1 MDKVEITYHLSNGAD
16 GGYRAEAFADEA
28 RAVEA
33 AERLATD
40 RRISQVRF
48 VGDVEFVA
56 AASAA
61 YYSARDAYP
70 GGDARRVLEA
80 IDLDWNARVATHAQ
94 SGEAEQEYDLCLE
107 CWPLN
112 RAAASPA
119 DSPQPIMERFI
130 CAACLRPATRGM
142 RAAFA
147 GEEPFESAV

>member
-1 MDKVEITYHLSNGAD
+1 MDEVEITYHLRNGVN
-16 GGYRAEAFADEA
+16 GGRRVEAYQDEA

-70 GGDARRVLEA
+70 GGDVRRVLDA
-80 IDLDWNARVATHAQ
+80 IDLDWDARVASRAQ
-94 SGEAEQEYDLCLE
+94 SGEAEAEIA
-107 CWPLN
+107 P
-112 RAAASPA
+112 
-119 DSPQPIMERFI
+119 
-130 CAACLRPATRGM
+130 
-142 RAAFA
+142 
-147 GEEPFESAV
+147 

>member
-70 GGDARRVLEA
+70 GGDARRVLDA
-80 IDLDWNARVATHAQ
+80 IDRDWDARVASQAR
-94 SGEAEQEYDLCLE
+94 SVEAEQEYDLCQE

-112 RAAASPA
+112 RAAANLA
-119 DSPQPIMERFI
+119 DSPQPIMERFV